1 MGWDPLNIRCP
12 RSYRATLARR
22 VPFTPTKQLAAS
34 KPLHRLLVI
43 ESTHLPILI
52 VPRVRHQRRW
62 PKDASRSAFPLPPRG
77 RVGSACRPCRIV
89 PVPGRCEQADGALP
103 LPAPPRR
110 AARNSRSPPTAPSC
124 STTQDIIINS
134 LYSKKEIFLRE
145 LISNGSDVCSP
156 SPPTPPALLL
166 PTSTARL
173 RRARRSTRS
182 GSCRSLTT
190 RCSGTA
196 TPPSSR

>member
-89 PVPGRCEQADGALP
+89 PVPGRCEQADRAGIVIRSTGRCEQADGAP
-103 LPAPPRR
+103 
-110 AARNSRSPPTAPSC
+110 RSPPRPPRAL
-124 STTQDIIINS
+124 S
-134 LYSKKEIFLRE
+134 LAAHRSLVLRHPGHHHQLPLLKKEIFLRD
-145 LISNGSDVCSP
+145 ISNGKRRWCRAVFSRRTCS
-156 SPPTPPALLL
+156 SLHN
-166 PTSTARL
+166 
-173 RRARRSTRS
+173 RRAVLVVRT
-182 GSCRSLTT
+182 C
-190 RCSGTA
+190 
-196 TPPSSR
+196 